1 MVEDNKLNEQ
11 ISLNAKV
18 EGFGVDSEDDK
29 TDYSREVKRIRL
41 KLFALLMSLII
52 VLMMMV
58 SLVSYGFLKME
69 DGKFFR
75 KDLVQEDLKLIVSN
89 GGGLDIIKH
98 AFLVFPLASQFSVL
112 ISSSDEYYSP
122 RTPLSLILNDLRLE
136 AFKTGDKTILP
147 VLESLISEYEE
158 VNPFDNLPAG
168 QKDRFENVRVKSG
181 EDYLKISNDVNG
193 IAEELRQKNL
203 LVGDY
208 LSDSKMSFWISI
220 CAVFLSLVIG
230 GYQILSARPETMKRL
245 FLDVLST
252 RDKDRNKKTM
262 ACD

>member
-11 ISLNAKV
+11 ASLNVAVDELKRGA
-18 EGFGVDSEDDK
+18 ENTEHDSEL
-29 TDYSREVKRIRL
+29 SVKKL
-41 KLFALLMSLII
+41 KLKFFTVFIFLMAVLVSLIFT
-52 VLMMMV
+52 LAY
-58 SLVSYGFLKME
+58 SLIKME

-75 KDLVQEDLKLIVSN
+75 KDLIQKDLKLIVSN

-98 AFLVFPLASQFSVL
+98 AFLVFPLANQFSVL
-112 ISSSDEYYSP
+112 ITSSDEYYTP

-136 AFKTGDKTILP
+136 AFRTGDKEILP

-158 VNPFDNLPAG
+158 VNPFDSLPAG

-181 EDYLKISNDVNG
+181 EEYLKISNDVNG

-208 LSDSKMSFWISI
+208 LSDSKMSYWISI
-220 CAVFLSLVIG
+220 FAVLLSFGIG
-230 GYQILSARPETMKRL
+230 AYQIFSARPESTKRL
-245 FLDVLST
+245 LLDVLSE
-252 RDKDRNKKTM
+252 RDRDRDRNKKTT
-262 ACD
+262 